1 MATAGVSP
9 ILVLAQAQGGG
20 TDLWVPLLINVLLIL
35 VNAAFAGSELAFVSL
50 RESQVQRLE
59 QRGRAGRAL
68 AALTQD
74 SGAYL
79 STIQVGITLAGFLAS
94 AFAASAFAGPLQEP
108 LAFLGN
114 AAEPVAVLIV
124 TLVLT
129 YFTLVFG
136 ELVPKRLAMQRAEA
150 WALLAARPIGLI
162 SRLAAPAV
170 WVLTKST
177 ELAVRLL
184 GGDPKGGGEEVTEEE
199 IRDMVATQASFSTE
213 QRSIISGAFEV
224 AERTLREILVPRNQ
238 VVGIEA
244 ERSAGEAREL
254 LVDSG
259 HSRAPVYRGDLD
271 DVLGV
276 VHLREVIDGG
286 AEPIVDRVRPA
297 AVLPETVGV
306 LGALQ
311 QLRTAR
317 AQLAIVINEHGGTE
331 GIVTIEDL
339 LEEIVGEIY
348 DEFDRNLDPA
358 DVRGISRAEDGSV
371 LMPGSFPMHDL
382 VDVKISLPEGPYA
395 TVAGMVLH
403 RLGRIP
409 EIGESLHVPGWH
421 VEIIEREANAIQRL
435 RLVPDPEDGDDA
447 QSASTT

>member
-1 MATAGVSP
+1 MATAGLHP
-9 ILVLAQAQGGG
+9 ILVLAQAEGGG
-20 TDLWVPLLINVLLIL
+20 PNLWVPLLVNVVLIL
-35 VNAAFAGSELAFVSL
+35 INAAFAGSELAFVSL

-94 AFAASAFAGPLQEP
+94 AFAASAFAGPLEAP
-108 LAFLGN
+108 LSFLGT
-114 AAEPVAVLIV
+114 AAEPVAVLVV

-136 ELVPKRLAMQRAEA
+136 ELVPKRLAMQRAES
-150 WALLAARPIGLI
+150 WALLAARPINLI

-177 ELAVRLL
+177 ELSVRLL

-224 AERTLREILVPRNQ
+224 AERTIREILVPRNQ

-244 ERSAGEAREL
+244 ERSAGEALEL

-276 VHLREVIDGG
+276 IHLREVIGG
-286 AEPIVDRVRPA
+286 GDESIVDRVRPA

-331 GIVTIEDL
+331 GIVTVEDL

-358 DVRGISRAEDGSV
+358 DVRGIIRAEDGSV

-403 RLGRIP
+403 SLGRIP
-409 EIGESLHVPGWH
+409 DVGESLHVPGWQ
-421 VEIIEREANAIQRL
+421 VEIIDREANAIQRL
-435 RLVPDPEDGDDA
+435 RLVPDPEGGGDG
-447 QSASTT
+447 QSAATT